1 MEILQLIGQLLM
13 DAFTG
18 LYMVG
23 ATLLGAIASPILLP
37 IRLIMDYFHL

>member
-1 MEILQLIGQLLM
+1 MEIIGQVLM

-18 LYMVG
+18 LYMVA

-37 IRLIMDYFHL
+37 IRLIMDYLHL